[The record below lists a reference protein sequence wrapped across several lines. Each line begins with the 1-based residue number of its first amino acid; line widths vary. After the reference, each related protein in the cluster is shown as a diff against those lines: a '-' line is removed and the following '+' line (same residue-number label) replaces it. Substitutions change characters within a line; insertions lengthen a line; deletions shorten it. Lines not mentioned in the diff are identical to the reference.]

1 MKNLFLSMVCAIITI
16 SASAQMPIIT
26 AENSKTVFVD
36 KPGKWLIYQTG
47 EIVEL
52 SDSADPRKT
61 LIECADQGCFGW
73 VVENVGDQ
81 QCYVTITDKGVIFRH
96 NRKSLIAK
104 KPEGL
109 TTSAN

>member
-1 MKNLFLSMVCAIITI
+1 MVCAIITI
-16 SASAQMPIIT
+16 SASAQIPIIT

-52 SDSADPRKT
+52 PESADARKV
-61 LIECADQGCFGW
+61 LVECADRGCFGW
-73 VVENVGDQ
+73 VVDNVGDQ
-81 QCYVTITDKGVIFRH
+81 QCYVIITDKGVVFRH
-96 NRKSLIAK
+96 TRKSLIAK
-104 KPEGL
+104 KAEGL

>member
-1 MKNLFLSMVCAIITI
+1 MVCAIITI

-52 SDSADPRKT
+52 PESADARKI
-61 LIECADQGCFGW
+61 LVECADQGCFGW
-73 VVENVGDQ
+73 VVENLEGQ
-81 QCYVTITDKGVIFRH
+81 QCYVTITDEGVKFRH
-96 NRKSLIAK
+96 SRKPIASK
-104 KPEGL
+104 KADGL
-109 TTSAN
+109 TTSVN